1 MSTVIAG
8 NKNYKAPL
16 GGMGGTLR
24 KKDCIGNP
32 ALACTNKVTVLAC
45 RSTLN
50 VLPADTLVA
59 TGLYIAMLGTETPSD
74 LEFELRYISDFAR
87 ITKL

>member
-24 KKDCIGNP
+24 KKN
-32 ALACTNKVTVLAC
+32 TVL
-45 RSTLN
+45 
-50 VLPADTLVA
+50 
-59 TGLYIAMLGTETPSD
+59 ETQPW
-74 LEFELRYISDFAR
+74 LALTR
-87 ITKL
+87 

>member
-24 KKDCIGNP
+24 KKHCIGNP
-32 ALACTNKVTVLAC
+32 ALACTNKVTMLAC
-45 RSTLN
+45 RSTLC
-50 VLPADTLVA
+50 VLPTDMLVA
-59 TGLYIAMLGTETPSD
+59 TGLYIAMLGTATPSD
-74 LEFELRYISDFAR
+74 LEIKPCFIPDFIR
-87 ITKL
+87 IAKL